1 MDKLIV
7 EAEKFTTS
15 LLNEKL
21 DTSFLYHNLTH
32 TQRVVEKA
40 KELAEQS
47 GLNDS
52 EKNILILATWLHDTG
67 YTKNIKSLNRLIQM
81 AILNFQKPDKI
92 VLQKTT
98 EFEAQF
104 EFRPLE
110 PGFGLTI
117 GNALRRVLLSS
128 LEGYAIVGIKVEG
141 AEHEFATL
149 KGITEDVTEII
160 LNLKQ
165 VRFKKIVDND
175 VASEKIT
182 LSIKNKTEFTAGMIG
197 EATHAFEVMN
207 PELLICV
214 MDSTAKLDIEI
225 TISKGRGYVPAEDNK
240 VKDSVFGLIPID
252 SIHTPIKNVKYH
264 IENTR
269 VEQRTDFEKLIMDV
283 NTDGTIHPEEAVKQA
298 SRILIQHLMIITDEN
313 ITFDNKEEKKED
325 MVDEQTLQLRKIL
338 KTPLEDLDLS
348 VRAFNCLK
356 AAKINSLSE
365 LVQYEQEDLM
375 KFRNFGQKSLSE
387 IEQVLIERGL
397 GFGMDLS
404 KLGLDKE
411 DY

>member
-1 MDKLIV
+1 
-7 EAEKFTTS
+7 
-15 LLNEKL
+15 
-21 DTSFLYHNLTH
+21 
-32 TQRVVEKA
+32 
-40 KELAEQS
+40 
-47 GLNDS
+47 
-52 EKNILILATWLHDTG
+52 
-67 YTKNIKSLNRLIQM
+67 M

-110 PGFGLTI
+110 PGYGVTI

-128 LEGYAIVGIKVEG
+128 LEGFAIIGIRIEG
-141 AEHEFATL
+141 VDHEFATI
-149 KGITEDVTEII
+149 KGITEDVLEII

-165 VRFKKIVDND
+165 VRFKKKVDHE
-175 VASEKIT
+175 VSQEKVT
-182 LSIKNKTEFTAGMIG
+182 LSIKNKSEFTAGMIG
-197 EATHAFEVMN
+197 EATQNFEIMN
-207 PELLICV
+207 PDLLICIL
-214 MDSTAKLDIEI
+214 DSSSKLDIEL
-225 TISKGRGYVPAEDNK
+225 TIAKGRGYVPAEDNK
-240 VKDSVFGLIPID
+240 VKDAPFGYIPTDAIF
-252 SIHTPIKNVKYH
+252 TPIKNVKYA

-269 VEQRTDFEKLIMDV
+269 VEQRTDYEKLIMDV
-283 NTDGTIHPEEAVKQA
+283 TTDGTIHPEEAVKQA

-313 ITFDNKEEKKED
+313 ITFDNKEDKKED
-325 MVDEQTLQLRKIL
+325 VVDEQMLQLRKIL

-375 KFRNFGQKSLSE
+375 KFRNFGQKSLAE
-387 IEQVLIERGL
+387 IEQVLAERGL
-397 GFGMDLS
+397 HFGMDLS

-411 DY
+411 EL

>member
-1 MDKLIV
+1 
-7 EAEKFTTS
+7 
-15 LLNEKL
+15 
-21 DTSFLYHNLTH
+21 
-32 TQRVVEKA
+32 
-40 KELAEQS
+40 
-47 GLNDS
+47 
-52 EKNILILATWLHDTG
+52 
-67 YTKNIKSLNRLIQM
+67 M

-92 VLQKTT
+92 VLQKAT

-110 PGFGLTI
+110 PGFGVTI

-128 LEGYAIVGIKVEG
+128 LEGYAIIGIRIEG
-141 AEHEFATL
+141 VDHEFATI
-149 KGITEDVTEII
+149 KGITEDVLEII

-165 VRFKKIVDND
+165 VRFKKKVEHE
-175 VASEKIT
+175 VAQEKIT

-197 EATHAFEVMN
+197 EATQSFEIMN
-207 PELLICV
+207 PELLICTL
-214 MDSTAKLDIEI
+214 DSSAKLDIELSV
-225 TISKGRGYVPAEDNK
+225 SKGRGYVPAEDNK
-240 VKDSVFGLIPID
+240 VKDAPFGYIPTDAIY
-252 SIHTPIKNVKYH
+252 TPIKNVKYA

-269 VEQRTDFEKLIMDV
+269 VEQRTDYEKLIMDV
-283 NTDGTIHPEEAVKQA
+283 STDGTIHPEEAVKQA

-313 ITFDNKEEKKED
+313 ITFDNKEDKKED
-325 MVDEQTLQLRKIL
+325 VVDEQMLQLRKIL

-375 KFRNFGQKSLSE
+375 KFRNFGQKSLAE
-387 IEQVLIERGL
+387 IEQVLAERGL
-397 GFGMDLS
+397 HFGMDLS

-411 DY
+411 EL

>member
-1 MDKLIV
+1 
-7 EAEKFTTS
+7 
-15 LLNEKL
+15 
-21 DTSFLYHNLTH
+21 
-32 TQRVVEKA
+32 
-40 KELAEQS
+40 
-47 GLNDS
+47 
-52 EKNILILATWLHDTG
+52 
-67 YTKNIKSLNRLIQM
+67 M

-92 VLQKTT
+92 VLQKAT

-110 PGFGLTI
+110 PGFGVTI

-128 LEGYAIVGIKVEG
+128 LEGYAIVGIRIEG
-141 AEHEFATL
+141 VDHEFATI
-149 KGITEDVTEII
+149 KGITEDVLEII

-165 VRFKKIVDND
+165 VRFKKKVDHE
-175 VASEKIT
+175 VGAEKIT
-182 LSIKNKTEFTAGMIG
+182 LSIKNKAEFTAGMIG
-197 EATHAFEVMN
+197 EATQSFDIMN
-207 PELLICV
+207 PDLLICTL
-214 MDSTAKLDIEI
+214 DTSAKLDIELSV
-225 TISKGRGYVPAEDNK
+225 SKGRGYVPAEDNK
-240 VKDSVFGLIPID
+240 VKDAPFGYIPTDAIF
-252 SIHTPIKNVKYH
+252 TPIKNVKYA

-269 VEQRTDFEKLIMDV
+269 VEQRTDYEKLIMDV

-313 ITFDNKEEKKED
+313 ITFDNKEDKKED
-325 MVDEQTLQLRKIL
+325 VVDEQMLQLRKIL

-375 KFRNFGQKSLSE
+375 KFRNFGQKSLAE
-387 IEQVLIERGL
+387 IEQVLAERGL
-397 GFGMDLS
+397 HFGMDLS

-411 DY
+411 EL

>member
-1 MDKLIV
+1 
-7 EAEKFTTS
+7 
-15 LLNEKL
+15 
-21 DTSFLYHNLTH
+21 
-32 TQRVVEKA
+32 
-40 KELAEQS
+40 
-47 GLNDS
+47 
-52 EKNILILATWLHDTG
+52 
-67 YTKNIKSLNRLIQM
+67 M

-92 VLQKTT
+92 VLQKAT

-110 PGFGLTI
+110 PGFGVTI

-128 LEGYAIVGIKVEG
+128 LEGYAITGIRIEG
-141 AEHEFATL
+141 VDHEFATI
-149 KGITEDVTEII
+149 KGITEDVLEII

-165 VRFKKIVDND
+165 VRFKKKVEHE
-175 VASEKIT
+175 VAQEKIT

-197 EATHAFEVMN
+197 EATQSFEIMN
-207 PELLICV
+207 PELLICTL
-214 MDSTAKLDIEI
+214 DSSAKLDIELSV
-225 TISKGRGYVPAEDNK
+225 SKGRGYVPAEENK
-240 VKDSVFGLIPID
+240 VKDAPFGYIPTDAIY
-252 SIHTPIKNVKYH
+252 TPIKNVKYA

-269 VEQRTDFEKLIMDV
+269 VEQRTDYEKLIMEV
-283 NTDGTIHPEEAVKQA
+283 TTDGTIHPEEAVKQA

-313 ITFDNKEEKKED
+313 ITFDNKEDKKED
-325 MVDEQTLQLRKIL
+325 VVDEQMLQLRKIL

-375 KFRNFGQKSLSE
+375 KFRNFGQKSLAE
-387 IEQVLIERGL
+387 IEQVLAERGL
-397 GFGMDLS
+397 HFGMDLS

-411 DY
+411 EL